1 MKKNKLTEVK
11 INQLEKVRLFFI
23 KDSNKETHS
32 NENKNKLE
40 NTNKVCERDMI
51 ISLSKNVKFY
61 GDGSN
66 KNIKCG
72 SLYNLFDS
80 FLFDIHLLICYLD
93 KNDNQG
99 ITDTLVNIMHR
110 KYINESFF
118 YLPQLW

>member
-1 MKKNKLTEVK
+1 MEKNKLTEVK
-11 INQLEKVRLFFI
+11 INQIEKVRLFFI

>member
-1 MKKNKLTEVK
+1 MEKNKLTEVK

-80 FLFDIHLLICYLD
+80 FLFDIHLLICYLY

-99 ITDTLVNIMHR
+99 LTDTLVNIMHR
-110 KYINESFF
+110 KYIN
-118 YLPQLW
+118 

>member
-1 MKKNKLTEVK
+1 MEKNKLTEVK